1 MLSPPPCNAISLQS
15 KYRLDCRAVHSLGE
29 SIFLSSP
36 PPGGGGAR
44 FSPCV
49 VDSNPCPRKSSVS
62 ASKRFGIC
70 SESVQKHI
78 CLMPAFALSR
88 RKQGFESPRERQ

>member
-36 PPGGGGAR
+36 PPGGGCSIFPMRRGLE
-44 FSPCV
+44 P
-49 VDSNPCPRKSSVS
+49 VS
-62 ASKRFGIC
+62 EEVFGEC
-70 SESVQKHI
+70 Q
-78 CLMPAFALSR
+78 
-88 RKQGFESPRERQ
+88 